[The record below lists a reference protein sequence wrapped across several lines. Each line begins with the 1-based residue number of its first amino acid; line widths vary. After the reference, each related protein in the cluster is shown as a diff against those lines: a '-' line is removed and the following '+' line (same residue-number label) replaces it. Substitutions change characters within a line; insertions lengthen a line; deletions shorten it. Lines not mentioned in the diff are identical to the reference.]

1 MQSTGVLT
9 VKQKNKAA
17 DIAQIVSGVNNVVDN
32 LQIQS
37 R

>member
-1 MQSTGVLT
+1 MQLTGVLT

-17 DIAQIVSGVNNVVDN
+17 EIAQIVNGVKNVVDN
-32 LQIQS
+32 LQVQS

>member
-17 DIAQIVSGVNNVVDN
+17 DIAQIVSGVKNVVDN